1 MQFKRTGLAI
11 MLLLLAL
18 IPLLASDFQL
28 REENDVFGMPHS
40 DYYYTQ
46 GLELRYLSDPV
57 MTNGTSTRSA
67 YGLRNVF
74 YTPRDIT
81 IAAPQPDDRPWAGL
95 TAVSYAKWE
104 WTKDEFITRELLGGV
119 VGEWSQSDG
128 IQKEFHRWIGARKP
142 MGWTNQIPN
151 EVVLNYTEEHI
162 ANMYEVGLRSGWC
175 SDVSKVY
182 GYSVGN
188 AFVFAEGGIIGRAG
202 WRVPDDYKAQ
212 PIIPTV
218 SRERNDLSAYLLAG
232 ATGKGVL
239 QNIMLGGS
247 LLQDGPSQ
255 DLMPVVVDAK
265 VGAAFSVGNI
275 LGSGTDFDLSYQVIW
290 RSREFR
296 KQEVIESYGS
306 ITLALGRKF

>member
-1 MQFKRTGLAI
+1 MRSSRIGLAI

-28 REENDVFGMPHS
+28 REENDFFGLPES
-40 DYYYTQ
+40 DYFYTQ
-46 GLELRYLSDPV
+46 GMELRYLSDPV
-57 MTNGTSTRSA
+57 AMNGTSTRSA
-67 YGLRNVF
+67 YGVRNVF

-81 IAAPQPDDRPWAGL
+81 NAAPQPDDRPWAGL
-95 TAVSYAKWE
+95 TAVSHAQWE
-104 WTKDEFITRELLGGV
+104 WTKGEFITRELLAGV
-119 VGEWSQSDG
+119 VGEWSQSDN
-128 IQKEFHRWIGARKP
+128 IQTWFHRVIGGRKP

-151 EVVLNYTEEHI
+151 EIVLNYTEEHI

-202 WRVPDDYKAQ
+202 WRVPDDYRAQ
-212 PIIPTV
+212 PITPTID
-218 SRERNDLSAYLLAG
+218 RNANELSAYLFTG
-232 ATGKGVL
+232 ATGKAVL

-247 LLQDGPSQ
+247 LFQNGPSQ
-255 DLMPVVVDAK
+255 DLMPAVLDAK
-265 VGAAFSVGNI
+265 AGFAFSVGNI

-296 KQEVIESYGS
+296 EQEVIESYGS
-306 ITLALGRKF
+306 ITLGIGRNF